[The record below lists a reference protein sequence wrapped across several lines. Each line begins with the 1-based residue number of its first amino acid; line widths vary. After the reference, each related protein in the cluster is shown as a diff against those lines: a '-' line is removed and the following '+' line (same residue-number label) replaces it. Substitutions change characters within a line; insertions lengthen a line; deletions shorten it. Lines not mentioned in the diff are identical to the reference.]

1 MKSSLQKSISD
12 YGLQCMKDMDQYLL
26 EVKHYLRVVVWHNS
40 VFRARGA
47 LANRFNP
54 QGINV
59 IIFTVL
65 AAFIYTIKKG
75 LAPF

>member
-1 MKSSLQKSISD
+1 
-12 YGLQCMKDMDQYLL
+12 MKDMDQYLL
-26 EVKHYLRVVVWHNS
+26 EVKHYPRVVVWHNS